1 MTNAY
6 EYMLLMFQLE
16 IFQECKQTKH
26 TDLPFPENL
35 VLIKKS
41 QLNVGYITIDIN
53 MMFGT

>member
-6 EYMLLMFQLE
+6 VYMLLMFQFE
-16 IFQECKQTKH
+16 IFQECKHMKH
-26 TDLPFPENL
+26 TDLCFPENL

-41 QLNVGYITIDIN
+41 QLNVGYITIYIN